1 MERSSSFSINHNPRA
16 SEVLDSD
23 DDLWYADE
31 RRQERQNDE
40 LSMQKLSAVLGAD
53 RQDGGALGDL
63 LRRSGNS
70 SEEILGNLNL
80 NEKLQEEV
88 WLAEKVKETL
98 ADMDKY
104 TAIREAMA
112 ACNEPRQAILISMAY
127 QMGAD
132 GLSKFTNTLKSV
144 ATQNWHAAQAGML
157 ASKWAKQTPN
167 RANRHAIQMLTGV
180 WYPDYK

>member
-1 MERSSSFSINHNPRA
+1 MPDIISMLNYEEGFSAKPYYCSAGYPTIGIGQRIGPKGA
-16 SEVLDSD
+16 PL
-23 DDLWYADE
+23 
-31 RRQERQNDE
+31 
-40 LSMQKLSAVLGAD
+40 KLYEFTVSKSLAA
-53 RQDGGALGDL
+53 
-63 LRRSGNS
+63 
-70 SEEILGNLNL
+70 I
-80 NEKLQEEV
+80 
-88 WLAEKVKETL
+88 WLADKVKETL

-144 ATQNWHAAQAGML
+144 ATHNWHAAQAGML

-167 RANRHAIQMLTGV
+167 RAKRHAQQMLTGV

>member
-1 MERSSSFSINHNPRA
+1 MNIITLLNYEEGFSAKPYYCSAGYPTIGIGQRIGPKGA
-16 SEVLDSD
+16 PL
-23 DDLWYADE
+23 
-31 RRQERQNDE
+31 
-40 LSMQKLSAVLGAD
+40 KLYEFTVSKPLAA
-53 RQDGGALGDL
+53 
-63 LRRSGNS
+63 
-70 SEEILGNLNL
+70 
-80 NEKLQEEV
+80 V
-88 WLAEKVKETL
+88 WLSEKVKETM

-167 RANRHAIQMLTGV
+167 RANRHAIQMLRGL
-180 WYPDYK
+180 WHPEYK

>member
-1 MERSSSFSINHNPRA
+1 MPDIISLLNYEEGFSAKPYYCSAGYPTIGIGQRIGPKGA
-16 SEVLDSD
+16 PL
-23 DDLWYADE
+23 
-31 RRQERQNDE
+31 
-40 LSMQKLSAVLGAD
+40 KLYEFTVSKPLAA
-53 RQDGGALGDL
+53 
-63 LRRSGNS
+63 
-70 SEEILGNLNL
+70 
-80 NEKLQEEV
+80 V
-88 WLAEKVKETL
+88 WLSEKVKETM

-167 RANRHAIQMLTGV
+167 RANRHAIQMLRGE
-180 WYPDYK
+180 WHPEYK

>member
-1 MERSSSFSINHNPRA
+1 MPDIISLLNYEEGFSAKPYYCSAGYPTIGIGQRIGPKGA
-16 SEVLDSD
+16 PL
-23 DDLWYADE
+23 
-31 RRQERQNDE
+31 
-40 LSMQKLSAVLGAD
+40 KLYEFTVSKPLAA
-53 RQDGGALGDL
+53 
-63 LRRSGNS
+63 
-70 SEEILGNLNL
+70 
-80 NEKLQEEV
+80 V
-88 WLAEKVKETL
+88 WLSEKVKETM

-167 RANRHAIQMLTGV
+167 RANRHALQMLNGN